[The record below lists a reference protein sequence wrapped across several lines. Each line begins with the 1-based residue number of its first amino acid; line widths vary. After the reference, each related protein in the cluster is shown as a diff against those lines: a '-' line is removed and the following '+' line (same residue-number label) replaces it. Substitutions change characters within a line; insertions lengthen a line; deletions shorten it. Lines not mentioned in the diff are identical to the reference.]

1 MILSSGFI
9 IFFGML
15 LLAAK
20 LKRSTS
26 LRLLGFPMTVDIT
39 VSVLTLALHWGT
51 FSGVMAAAF
60 AGLLT
65 SVFTTCARWLVGYI
79 SGGVYYPGVLNIKH

>member
-15 LLAAK
+15 MLAAK

-26 LRLLGFPMTVDIT
+26 LRLLAFPLTIDIS
-39 VSVLTLALHWGT
+39 VSVITLMLHWGT

-79 SGGVYYPGVLNIKH
+79 SGGIYYPGLLNIRH